1 MRWDEKRLFNTLFVL
16 SFMVI
21 AARLLLMGSTAFLR
35 IILLSYS
42 QENYELYRNLLRIIT
57 SVIKVW
63 AIASGY
69 WIGKKTDLSHQY
81 RGLLTRMGYS
91 WVLAFIVS
99 GIGWYL
105 TEGIPQAMFQA
116 ACMQSITGYKFLAPV
131 FSGLVLGW
139 LIEDR
144 FTISPVLSKDILNIV
159 LVYRGVALVSTLVG
173 SYLTYMRIQ
182 TGYTSKYIG
191 VYMMVLSYVLIPVSY
206 WFLWKMYR
214 SGIEIELKSKYGSIL
229 YTLGVTQL
237 VIRVIGLLSNMLATG
252 QVNALDFVPELIW
265 DIVGVSTSVFETG
278 FALLCLG
285 YIHSRYRFVEKLE
298 RIKETEK

>member
-1 MRWDEKRLFNTLFVL
+1 LSWDEKRLFNTVFML
-16 SFMVI
+16 SFTVI
-21 AARLLLMGSTAFLR
+21 AARLLLMGSTSFLR
-35 IILLSYS
+35 IILISYS

-57 SVIKVW
+57 AVVEAG

-69 WIGKKTDLSHQY
+69 WLGKKTDLPHQY

-105 TEGIPQAMFQA
+105 SEDIPKAMFQV

-131 FSGLVLGW
+131 FSSIVLGW

-144 FTISPVLSKDILNIV
+144 FRISPVLSKDILNIV
-159 LVYRGVALVSTLVG
+159 LLYRGVSLVSTLVG

-191 VYMMVLSYVLIPVSY
+191 VYMTALSYVLIPVGY

-214 SGIEIELKSKYGSIL
+214 SGIEIELKSEYGSIL
-229 YTLGVTQL
+229 YTLGVTQI

-252 QVNALDFVPELIW
+252 QMNILDFVSELIW

-285 YIHSRYRFVEKLE
+285 YIHSRYRFVEKL
-298 RIKETEK
+298 

>member
-1 MRWDEKRLFNTLFVL
+1 LSWDEKKVFNTIFVL
-16 SFMVI
+16 SFTVI

-35 IILLSYS
+35 IILLSYN
-42 QENYELYRNLLRIIT
+42 QENYELYENLLKIIST
-57 SVIKVW
+57 IVKVW

-69 WIGKKTDLSHQY
+69 WLGKKTDLPHQY

-105 TEGIPQAMFQA
+105 SDDIPQAMFQA
-116 ACMQSITGYKFLAPV
+116 AWMQSITGYKFLAPI

-139 LIEDR
+139 LVEDR
-144 FTISPVLSKDILNIV
+144 FRICRVLSKDILNIV

-191 VYMMVLSYVLIPVSY
+191 VYMMALSYVLIPVSY

-214 SGIEIELKSKYGSIL
+214 SGVEIELKSEYGSIL
-229 YTLGVTQL
+229 YTLGVTHL

-252 QVNALDFVPELIW
+252 QVNILEFIPEFIW
-265 DIVGVSTSVFETG
+265 DIVSVSTSVFETG
-278 FALLCLG
+278 FALLCFG
-285 YIHSRYRFVEKLE
+285 YIHSRYRLVEKLE
-298 RIKETEK
+298 E